1 MGRTVAAVVCF
12 GLALATAAG
21 ATTQR
26 DALVRPGIGI
36 GKVRLGM
43 SLKQVRAAWGRP
55 QATIESQER
64 GARRLELQYDF
75 AAYVVALLGEPRQER
90 VVGVGTTLAKER
102 TAQGLGVGSL
112 ERRLQRAFR
121 SRLHCDRLDVVY
133 APRSSIPILGSN
145 ARRCTLGALSGPH
158 TVFTSKIRLRYA
170 WDQHPPEDWS
180 KEARVTEVV
189 IYAPEPPERRG

>member
-1 MGRTVAAVVCF
+1 MLRSLAALGCIA
-12 GLALATAAG
+12 LALVASADAAP
-21 ATTQR
+21 QR
-26 DALVRPGIGI
+26 DVLIRPGSGI

-43 SLKQVRAAWGRP
+43 SLAQVRAAWGRP
-55 QATIESQER
+55 QATIVSQER
-64 GARRLELQYDF
+64 GARRLELQYDY
-75 AAYVVALLGEPRQER
+75 AAYVVTLLGEPRREH
-90 VVGVGTTLAKER
+90 VVGIGTTLAKER

-112 ERRLQRAFR
+112 ERRLQGAFR

-145 ARRCTLGALSGPH
+145 ARDCTLGASSGPH

-180 KEARVTEVV
+180 KEARVTEIV
-189 IYAPEPPERRG
+189 IRAPEPPERRG